1 MALAAFN
8 CLRNEALCERQRAMQ
23 RISRA
28 PRNKVKVRSQKV
40 VPACSYW
47 TIGWYWA
54 ACVSRTLNSLNRPSS
69 FSIFLSTNSRTS
81 DTSRMELSRRFTRC
95 MYKSVFVRSTEPS
108 WFSWILYSSM
118 LTIAPVTFPNIL
130 KIYTCQND
138 CEKLIHLKKKLK
150 FLFVISN
157 IFFPPPNIDAHSL
170 NVSILFL
177 ISGGCCRNTKRTLWS
192 SLNK

>member
-1 MALAAFN
+1 MKNKVLCTELWYLPNGDAFAAFN
-8 CLRNEALCERQRAMQ
+8 CLRNEALCEMHKAMHK
-23 RISRA
+23 ISRA
-28 PRNKVKVRSQKV
+28 PRNKVKVKSQNV

-54 ACVSRTLNSLNRPSS
+54 GCVSRTLNSLNRPSS

-118 LTIAPVTFPNIL
+118 LTIAPVTLPSVL
-130 KIYTCQND
+130 KIYVA
-138 CEKLIHLKKKLK
+138 KL
-150 FLFVISN
+150 
-157 IFFPPPNIDAHSL
+157 
-170 NVSILFL
+170 
-177 ISGGCCRNTKRTLWS
+177 
-192 SLNK
+192 